1 MAGDADRPS
10 INCARGWADTSP
22 MVCGS
27 GRPRLRWKDETR
39 LAQTQSADHVDGEKV
54 RLEVAALMS
63 AAVTSA
69 CMHANAKR
77 PTSHSHSLVPVPS
90 IFTLHVI
97 IANMCC
103 SKNTYK

>member
-1 MAGDADRPS
+1 
-10 INCARGWADTSP
+10 
-22 MVCGS
+22 
-27 GRPRLRWKDETR
+27 LRWKDETR

-69 CMHANAKR
+69 CIGTNAKC
-77 PTSHSHSLVPVPS
+77 PTTHSHSLVPVPS

-97 IANMCC
+97 IVANICC
-103 SKNTYK
+103 SKNTYNYMPRFNNLVISPMPSKALANIFTLTLVAQ